1 MFLLCACL
9 LGQSHTLAETVVGE
23 LSETWVQ
30 DHRENEKN
38 YETFIFSLRGDT
50 IVGGHGQSLN
60 AGGAMNTMIEGCNAN
75 GDITCKLSRS
85 DGKTGSLHIISR
97 DATTMRAT
105 VAYLAPGQT
114 QTWMPPITI
123 FKKKK

>member
-1 MFLLCACL
+1 MA
-9 LGQSHTLAETVVGE
+9 GE

-38 YETFIFSLRGDT
+38 YEIFVLSLNGNT
-50 IVGGHGQSLN
+50 IVSGYGQSFN
-60 AGGAMNTMIEGCNAN
+60 AAGAMNTKIEACNGD
-75 GDITCKLSRS
+75 GDITCKLTRS
-85 DGKTGSLHIISR
+85 DGKTGSLKIISR
-97 DATTMRAT
+97 DATTMRAA